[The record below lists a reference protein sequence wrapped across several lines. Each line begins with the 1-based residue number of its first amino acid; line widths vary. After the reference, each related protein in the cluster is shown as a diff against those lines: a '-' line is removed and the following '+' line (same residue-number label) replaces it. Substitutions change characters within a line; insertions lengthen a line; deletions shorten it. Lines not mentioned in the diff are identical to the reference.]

1 MQEEVTLEL
10 HFLCYHYIII
20 VNVITIIAVG
30 SISYFWT
37 IALVYK

>member
-10 HFLCYHYIII
+10 HFLSYHYIII
-20 VNVITIIAVG
+20 VNVIIIIVVG